1 MKYQSSIILLDSME
15 DFLRQLL
22 IIDPCKRITA
32 KEALGHEWFTFGIQN
47 CATENVMARYCTYT
61 TCSK

>member
-1 MKYQSSIILLDSME
+1 ME